1 MKNMYHKYSNNM
13 QYEEQLSIEVITVG
27 AVTVGVS
34 NLMTRIFPR
43 VNPSLRLF
51 LTGAVIHLG
60 FEYMGWNEWYL
71 KNGASYIK
79 YRTKNPEEKSCPM
92 IRKSECL
99 FTEWQ
104 DTEYSCLEHT

>member
-1 MKNMYHKYSNNM
+1 M
-13 QYEEQLSIEVITVG
+13 QYEQQLSMEVLSVG

-34 NLMTRIFPR
+34 NLMTRLFPR

-51 LTGAVIHLG
+51 LAGAVIHLG
-60 FEYMGWNEWYL
+60 FEYLGWNEWYL

-79 YRTKNPEEKSCPM
+79 YLKNNPIEKSCPM
-92 IRKSECL
+92 IRESECQ

-104 DTEYSCLEHT
+104 DSEYSCLEYT